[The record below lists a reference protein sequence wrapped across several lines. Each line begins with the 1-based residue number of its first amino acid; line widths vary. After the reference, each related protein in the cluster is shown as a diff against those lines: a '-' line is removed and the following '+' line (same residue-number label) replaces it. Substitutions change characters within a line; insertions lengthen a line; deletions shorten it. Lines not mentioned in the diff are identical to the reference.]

1 MSVRRSGS
9 RGRNLSSCRQ
19 ESGSRCPA
27 QGSPWQDIVPIVLF
41 SRLVLGSGPIWSRLC
56 RSWTLISSWLLIDE
70 EGMNTRT
77 ALPVSFVDGRSR
89 PRRFPD
95 GPFSSLVLS
104 WGEASAMGDQTVP
117 KAPIKRRRSR
127 WFIIEEED
135 DDGSSSEIRDEEL
148 GEIWGLFYNT
158 TK

>member
-1 MSVRRSGS
+1 
-9 RGRNLSSCRQ
+9 
-19 ESGSRCPA
+19 
-27 QGSPWQDIVPIVLF
+27 
-41 SRLVLGSGPIWSRLC
+41 
-56 RSWTLISSWLLIDE
+56 
-70 EGMNTRT
+70 MNTRT

-117 KAPIKRRRSR
+117 KAPMKRRRSR

-135 DDGSSSEIRDEEL
+135 DDGSSSAIRDEEL